1 MVKKKV
7 EVSRGMRTKLTAKRD
22 KACSAVTQLLVSI
35 VKEIRSHIRI
45 LRRRMH

>member
-7 EVSRGMRTKLTAKRD
+7 EVSRGMRTKLTVKRD